1 MTPGKKRL
9 NYSYYP
15 GCSLHASGREY
26 DISTRALFKALNV
39 GLKEVPDWFC
49 CGATPAHNV
58 DELLS
63 LSLCAKNL
71 SLAEEV
77 EGDLAVAC
85 AACFSRLKVTQHHL
99 KADDN
104 KRKQVEIAIDGPAA
118 LGKPVKHILEILAR
132 EFGLAKLEEHVK
144 KPLMGLKVA
153 SYYGCLLTRPPGVPE
168 LDDAEDPSIM
178 EDILRALGAEP
189 VKWSHR
195 MECCGANFTLSRP
208 GVVLKL
214 SNAILESAR
223 LAGADCIMV
232 ACPLCHGNLDI
243 RQQGI
248 KELYGAKDSSLF
260 GNIFGSEL
268 QQSGDDPASD
278 RRDLPIFYITQL
290 AALAMGVA
298 SENLGFESVITDPK
312 PLLRDKQLL

>member
-1 MTPGKKRL
+1 VTASKKHIRH
-9 NYSYYP
+9 YSYYP

-26 DISTRALFKALNV
+26 DISTRALFKALRL
-39 GLKEVPDWFC
+39 GLQEVPDWFC

-77 EGDLAVAC
+77 EGDIAVAC
-85 AACFSRLKVTQHHL
+85 AACFSRLKTAQHKL
-99 KADDN
+99 KADPV
-104 KRKQVEIAIDGPAA
+104 KLQQVEAAIDGPAP
-118 LGKPVKHILEILAR
+118 LDKPVKHILEILAKD
-132 EFGLAKLEEHVK
+132 FGLAKLEESVK

-153 SYYGCLLTRPPGVPE
+153 CYYGCLLTRPADVPD

-178 EDILRALGAEP
+178 EDILTAVGAEP

-223 LAGADCIMV
+223 LAGADCVMV

-248 KELYGAKDSSLF
+248 KDKYGAQEGGLF
-260 GNIFGSEL
+260 GNIFGSEV
-268 QQSGDDPASD
+268 QMEGDSD
-278 RRDLPIFYITQL
+278 QRSMPIFYVTQL
-290 AALAMGVA
+290 AALAMGVP
-298 SENLGFESVITDPK
+298 SDKLGFESVITDPK
-312 PLLRDKQLL
+312 PLLKGKGLI

>member
-1 MTPGKKRL
+1 MTPAKKHIMH
-9 NYSYYP
+9 YSYFP

-26 DISTRALFKALNV
+26 DISTRALFKALRL
-39 GLKEVPDWFC
+39 GLQEVPDWFC

-85 AACFSRLKVTQHHL
+85 AACFSRLKTTQHHL
-99 KADDN
+99 KNDDT
-104 KRKQVEIAIDGPAA
+104 KRKQVETAIAGPAA
-118 LGKPVKHILEILAR
+118 LDKPVKHILEILAR
-132 EFGLAKLEEHVK
+132 DFGLKRLEESVK

-153 SYYGCLLTRPPGVPE
+153 CYYGCLLTRPPEVPD
-168 LDDAEDPSIM
+168 LDDCEDPSIM

-208 GVVLKL
+208 AVVLQL
-214 SNAILESAR
+214 SNAILQSAQA
-223 LAGADCIMV
+223 AGAECIMV

-243 RQQGI
+243 RQGGI
-248 KELYGAKDSSLF
+248 KAKYCQPEATLM
-260 GNIFGSEL
+260 GNIFGSEN
-268 QQSGDDPASD
+268 QGSSD
-278 RRDLPIFYITQL
+278 AEPRGETPIFYVTQL
-290 AALAMGVA
+290 AALAMGVP
-298 SENLGFESVITDPK
+298 SDKLGLESIIIDPR
-312 PLLRDKQLL
+312 PLLKEKNLL

>member
-1 MTPGKKRL
+1 MTAKKHIMH
-9 NYSYYP
+9 YSYYP

-26 DISTRALFKALNV
+26 DISTRALFKALRI
-39 GLKEVPDWFC
+39 GLQEVPDWFC

-63 LSLCAKNL
+63 FSLCAKNL
-71 SLAEEV
+71 SLADQV

-85 AACFSRLKVTQHHL
+85 ASCFSRLKTTQHHL
-99 KADDN
+99 KTDDV
-104 KRKQVEIAIDGPAA
+104 KRGQVETAIDGPVS

-132 EFGLAKLEEHVK
+132 DFGLARLEESVK
-144 KPLMGLKVA
+144 KPLLGLKVA
-153 SYYGCLLTRPPGVPE
+153 CYYGCLLTRPPEVPD
-168 LDDAEDPSIM
+168 LDDCEDPSIM

-208 GVVLKL
+208 AVVLKL
-214 SNAILESAR
+214 SNAILESAQE
-223 LAGADCIMV
+223 AGADCIMV

-248 KELYGAKDSSLF
+248 KAKYGTHE
-260 GNIFGSEL
+260 GSVE
-268 QQSGDDPASD
+268 GGE
-278 RRDLPIFYITQL
+278 RGETPIFYVTQL
-290 AALAMGVA
+290 AALALGVPTDK
-298 SENLGFESVITDPK
+298 LGLESIITDPM
-312 PLLRDKQLL
+312 PLLKEKRLI